1 MVVSIHTPI
10 QGVTSTKSQEPGGYY
25 SFNPHTHTGCDYVS
39 SAALNYA
46 QVSIHTPIQGVT
58 LQGAIIGGAFVV
70 SIHTPIQ
77 GVTRVVLLL
86 VSWYV
91 FQSTHPYR
99 V

>member
-58 LQGAIIGGAFVV
+58 SEYAKKTEI
-70 SIHTPIQ
+70 PK
-77 GVTRVVLLL
+77 
-86 VSWYV
+86 